1 MLADDRATD
10 PAAAAPVA
18 RRGAARPTLEGS
30 STTGPRRC
38 THTVVMT
45 GRIIVLACG
54 DELRGDD
61 GVAVAAVGALPP
73 AILARAEVRIV
84 GAVAVEDLVALPV
97 GSRVVIVDAVAGP
110 APGQLVEF
118 ELAALHGRAHDPA
131 APDAEVS
138 AAPAHDPAAPDA
150 EVSAAPAHDPAAPDA
165 EASAA
170 PDAEASAAPD
180 AAAIHTRAPGAP
192 AAGPTSSHQLPLPEV
207 VALAGLLRDAPLE
220 GRFVGVGIK
229 SVAFGSGL
237 SEAVAAA
244 VPALAE
250 AVARAVR
257 ALG

>member
-150 EVSAAPAHDPAAPDA
+150 E
-165 EASAA
+165 ASAA
-170 PDAEASAAPD
+170 PDAGASAAPDATATAAPD

>member
-1 MLADDRATD
+1 
-10 PAAAAPVA
+10 
-18 RRGAARPTLEGS
+18 
-30 STTGPRRC
+30 
-38 THTVVMT
+38 MT

-61 GVAVAAVGALPP
+61 GVAVAAVGALLP

-131 APDAEVS
+131 APDAGAS
-138 AAPAHDPAAPDA
+138 A
-150 EVSAAPAHDPAAPDA
+150 VPDA

-170 PDAEASAAPD
+170 PDAEASAAPAHGPAAPDAEASAAPD
-180 AAAIHTRAPGAP
+180 AAAMHTRAPGAP
-192 AAGPTSSHQLPLPEV
+192 AVGPTSSHQLPLPEV

>member
-1 MLADDRATD
+1 
-10 PAAAAPVA
+10 
-18 RRGAARPTLEGS
+18 
-30 STTGPRRC
+30 
-38 THTVVMT
+38 MT

-131 APDAEVS
+131 APDAEASAAPDEGVS
-138 AAPAHDPAAPDA
+138 AAPAHDPAAPD
-150 EVSAAPAHDPAAPDA
+150 EGV
-165 EASAA
+165 SAA
-170 PDAEASAAPD
+170 PDAPAM
-180 AAAIHTRAPGAP
+180 HTRAPGAP
-192 AAGPTSSHQLPLPEV
+192 AVGPTSSHQLPLPEV

>member
-150 EVSAAPAHDPAAPDA
+150 EASAAPDA

>member
-30 STTGPRRC
+30 SATGPRRC

-150 EVSAAPAHDPAAPDA
+150 TAT
-165 EASAA
+165 
-170 PDAEASAAPD
+170 AAPD

-220 GRFVGVGIK
+220 GRFVGVGIE

-250 AVARAVR
+250 AIARAVR

>member
-170 PDAEASAAPD
+170 PDA
-180 AAAIHTRAPGAP
+180 AAIHTRAPGAP

-250 AVARAVR
+250 AIARAVR

>member
-138 AAPAHDPAAPDA
+138 AAPAHDPAAPD
-150 EVSAAPAHDPAAPDA
+150 EGV
-165 EASAA
+165 SAA
-170 PDAEASAAPD
+170 PDAPAM
-180 AAAIHTRAPGAP
+180 HTRAPGAP
-192 AAGPTSSHQLPLPEV
+192 AVGPTSSHQLPLPEV

>member
-150 EVSAAPAHDPAAPDA
+150 E
-165 EASAA
+165 ASAA

>member
-150 EVSAAPAHDPAAPDA
+150 E
-165 EASAA
+165 
-170 PDAEASAAPD
+170 ASAAPD